1 MATVVDRYQH
11 EREPQKQIHT
21 EPKVRARP
29 SLLTTREKFL
39 IVFMAVVVALFAISI
54 INTEAKIFTV
64 NSENVALESKIDEQ
78 TKVNN
83 DLKDEISL
91 LSMPETIIQKAEQ
104 MGLTLNDQNVKA
116 VK

>member
-1 MATVVDRYQH
+1 MATVADRHQH
-11 EREPQKQIHT
+11 ERAPQEQIQRK
-21 EPKVRARP
+21 PKIRARR
-29 SLLTTREKFL
+29 SLLTTNEKFL
-39 IVFMAVVVALFAISI
+39 IVFMAVVVAFFAISI

-64 NSENVALESKIDEQ
+64 NTENVALENQIDEQ

-83 DLKDEISL
+83 DLKDEVSL